1 MRRSDTLLNFVL
13 WYNIQ
18 DALEPYMSKRIVELH
33 WGKHHQDYVDGLNK
47 QVATSPLY
55 VYTLDDLIKEAY
67 NNGNTLPEYNNA
79 ARLTRL

>member
-33 WGKHHQDYVDGLNK
+33 WGKHRQDYVDGLNK

-55 VYTLDDLIKEAY
+55 VYALDDLIKEAY
-67 NNGNTLPEYNNA
+67 NNNNPLLEYNNA